1 VKEMSFNCRFCFSSR
16 RWPVAYA
23 TKSFHLYSNTMA
35 QRSHRF
41 TGIGRL
47 V

>member
-1 VKEMSFNCRFCFSSR
+1 MSFKCRFWFFSR
-16 RWPVAYA
+16 RWSVANE
-23 TKSFHLYSNTMA
+23 TRPFHLYSNTMA